1 MTNAAEER
9 YSSEDK
15 LLDWKRVCQV
25 FDNPKVHKRH
35 PGWKEVLD
43 TCAVFDFRGHDYEKL
58 QEKVHISED
67 AQELM
72 APLPF
77 PKIAIVHDWQ
87 VYVLDLFWLSK
98 EADIV
103 AGNILAIMCPF
114 SEHRHAYEVVISGY
128 VEVDISEDASKTK
141 AKSTMSDVHYT
152 SVINGNPI
160 YLTNDGDPDDLRAL
174 RVNEEDPNSS
184 KAHDVL
190 PGLFMNVI
198 TFLSYINAP
207 TRFIV
212 KQIPKKMG
220 KAKKGQIPRLY
231 QRPQYIILDKQN
243 IKTRY
248 LNSQPKGHKSPMPH
262 LRRGHYRTLTS
273 EKYRRKKGQRVWVRA
288 THVKGN
294 EIEWREGDRYYEV
307 I

>member
-1 MTNAAEER
+1 MTGVAEEQ
-9 YSSEDK
+9 YSPEDK

-58 QEKVHISED
+58 QQESHIGDD
-67 AQELM
+67 AEELM

-98 EADIV
+98 EANII
-103 AGNILAIMCPF
+103 AGNILALTCPF
-114 SEHRHAYEVVISGY
+114 PEHRHVYEIAISGY
-128 VEVDISEDASKTK
+128 VEVDISQEAVDRKLAATL
-141 AKSTMSDVHYT
+141 SDVRYT
-152 SVINGNPI
+152 SAINGNPTYI
-160 YLTNDGDPDDLRAL
+160 TNDADADDLRAL
-174 RVNEEDPNSS
+174 RVNEEDPNSHS
-184 KAHDVL
+184 ARDVL

-207 TRFIV
+207 ERFMV
-212 KQIPKKMG
+212 KQSPKKMG

-231 QRPQYIILDKQN
+231 QRPQYIILDKQS

-248 LNSQPKGHKSPMPH
+248 LDSQSKGHKSPMPH

-273 EKYRRKKGQRVWVRA
+273 EKYKRKQGQRVWVRA

-294 EIEWREGDRYYEV
+294 TVEWREGDRYYEV

>member
-1 MTNAAEER
+1 M
-9 YSSEDK
+9 SESNK
-15 LLDWKRVCQV
+15 LFDWQRVCQV
-25 FDNPKVHKRH
+25 FDNPKVHSRH

-43 TCAVFDFRGHDYEKL
+43 MCAVFDFRGHDYEKL
-58 QEKVHISED
+58 QAEIHIGEN
-67 AQELM
+67 AEEL
-72 APLPF
+72 ALLPF

-87 VYVLDLFWLSK
+87 VYALDLFWLSE
-98 EADIV
+98 EANMV
-103 AGNILAIMCPF
+103 AGNMLALMCPF
-114 SEHRHAYEVVISGY
+114 PEHRHAYEIAISGY
-128 VEVDISEDASKTK
+128 VEVDISQEAVDKKTP
-141 AKSTMSDVHYT
+141 ATLSDVRYT
-152 SVINGNPI
+152 SLLNGKPTYI
-160 YLTNDGDPDDLRAL
+160 MDGADDDLRAL
-174 RVNEEDPNSS
+174 RVNEEDPNGS

-198 TFLSYINAP
+198 TFLAYINAP
-207 TRFIV
+207 ERFMV
-212 KQIPKKMG
+212 KQTPKKMG

-273 EKYRRKKGQRVWVRA
+273 EKYKRKQGQRVWVRA
-288 THVKGN
+288 TYVKGN
-294 EIEWREGDRYYEV
+294 TVEWREDDRYYEV